1 MKKTLIIG
9 LPALALAMTSCVN
22 SLDDYNVDPKAA
34 TKVPAVTLVSTA
46 ERALARQVTSSS
58 VNQNPFRLYV
68 QYWAETTYFDE
79 SIYDIKTRQIDR
91 NFWSQLYRGG
101 GTADATIDNT
111 GVLRNLLEARNIINA
126 DATLA
131 LTPKIKANQL
141 ACIGVLEVYAWATL
155 VNTYGNV
162 PYSDALNDTNPQPK
176 YDDAK
181 TIYSNLFV
189 RLDAAIA
196 GLDDSADGLGDAD
209 LIYQGDVANWKKFA
223 NSLKLRM
230 ALTIADDD
238 AAKATTLAQQAATGV
253 ISSNAESAA
262 LHFLS
267 STPNTHPVW
276 EDLVQSGR
284 KDFIGTNFFVDK
296 LKAFNDPRL
305 PIYFKPVVGTTNFIG
320 GLYGEGN
327 VAANFSNPGAALEDP
342 QQPGVLISY
351 SEVEFLL
358 AEAKARNINVAG
370 TTDGHY
376 ESGVTASIEEWGGSA
391 ADATIYLAQP
401 TVAYATAVGTY
412 KQKIGTQ
419 KWIAL
424 YNQPTQAWTEW
435 RRLDSPVL
443 AKPAGALT
451 DIPLR
456 FTYPTAEGNVNG
468 TNYAAAAAAM
478 GGDLV
483 TSKIFWDKL

>member
-1 MKKTLIIG
+1 MLFR
-9 LPALALAMTSCVN
+9 
-22 SLDDYNVDPKAA
+22 
-34 TKVPAVTLVSTA
+34 STA

-91 NFWSQLYRGG
+91 NFWNQMYRGG

-111 GVLRNLLEARNIINA
+111 GVLRNLLEARNVINA

-131 LTPKIKANQL
+131 LTPKVKANQL
-141 ACIGVLEVYAWATL
+141 ACIGVLEVYAWSTL

-162 PYSDALNDTNPQPK
+162 PYSEALNDANPQPK

-181 TIYSNLFV
+181 SIYNDLFV
-189 RLDAAIA
+189 RLDAAIQ
-196 GLDDSADGLGDAD
+196 GLDATAEGLGEAD

-253 ISSNAESAA
+253 FSSNGENAT
-262 LHFLS
+262 LDFLS

-284 KDFIGTNFFVDK
+284 KDFIGTSFFINK

-305 PIYFKPVVGTTNFIG
+305 PVYFKPVTGTSNFTG
-320 GLYGEGN
+320 GRYGEGN
-327 VAANFSNPGAALEDP
+327 VAANFSNPGVALEDP
-342 QQPGVLISY
+342 QQPGVLLSY

-358 AEAKARNINVAG
+358 AEAKARNINVTG
-370 TTDGHY
+370 TTESHY
-376 ESGVTASIEEWGGSA
+376 ENAVTASIEEWGGSA
-391 ADATIYLAQP
+391 VDATTYLAQP
-401 TVAYATAVGTY
+401 TVAYATATGSY
-412 KQKIGTQ
+412 KEKIGVQ
-419 KWIAL
+419 KWVAL

-435 RRLDSPVL
+435 RRLDSPML
-443 AKPAGALT
+443 TKPAGALT

-456 FTYPTAEGNVNG
+456 FTYPTPEGNVNG
-468 TNYAAAAAAM
+468 ANYAAAATAIR
-478 GGDLV
+478 GDLV
-483 TSKIFWDKL
+483 TSKIFWDKF